1 MPIATGVNKQVGYKQ
16 ETTWGTLAGATGGR
30 LLRRVT
36 ASFNLVKETYE
47 SGEIRTDYQIADMR
61 HGVRSAEGSLSGE
74 LSPGS
79 YSDFLGAVLARDFP
93 VSAQTITALSI
104 TIATAAAVGGLATW
118 NVTRAAGS
126 WLTDGVKIGDVV
138 RFTAGSF
145 NVANSQKNLVVLSVT
160 PTVLNVIP
168 LNGVAL
174 AVEGTAVT
182 GATLT
187 IPKKTF
193 APTSGHTDRSFTI
206 EEFYSDVPASE
217 VYTGMKVNTASL
229 SLPATG
235 LVTCDFGFMG
245 RDLTLTGTTQYYT
258 SPTAQGTSGVFASV
272 SGVLIVNGVPVG
284 LLTGLNININRN
296 MSNATVVGSN
306 NVVEMFEGRI
316 AVDGDFSAYFE
327 NSNFR
332 DLFINE
338 SEVSLI
344 AVLSTG
350 TAAAA
355 DFVSIVLPRIKVN
368 SNTRDDG
375 EQGIT
380 AQHSFTALLNAAG
393 GAGQSTE
400 RTTISIQDSLA

>member
-16 ETTWGTLAGATGGR
+16 ETTWGTLAGATGGK

-36 ASFNLVKETYE
+36 ANFNLVKEMYE

-61 HGVRSAEGSLSGE
+61 HGVRSVEGSLSGE

-79 YSDFLGAVLARDFP
+79 YSDFFGAILARDFP
-93 VSAQTITALSI
+93 AAQTITALSI
-104 TIATAAAVGGLATW
+104 TIASGVAVGSLATW
-118 NVTRAAGS
+118 NVTRASGS

-145 NVANSQKNLVVLSVT
+145 AAANLNKNMVVLSVT
-160 PTVLNVIP
+160 ATVLNVIP
-168 LNGVAL
+168 LNGVAM
-174 AVEGTAVT
+174 ATEGTAVT
-182 GATLT
+182 AATLT

-193 APTSGHTDRSFTI
+193 APLTGHTDRSFTF
-206 EEFYSDVPASE
+206 EEWYQDVPASE
-217 VYTGMKVNTASL
+217 VFTGVKVNTASL

-245 RDLTLTGTTQYYT
+245 RDLAQTGTTQYFT
-258 SPTAQGTSGVFASV
+258 TPAAQGASGVFASV
-272 SGVLIVNGVPVG
+272 SGVLVVNGVPIG

-316 AVDGDFSAYFE
+316 MVDGDFSAYFE
-327 NSNFR
+327 NGNFR
-332 DLFINE
+332 DIFVQEN
-338 SEVSLI
+338 EVSLI

-350 TAAAA
+350 SAANA
-355 DFVSIVLPRIKVN
+355 DFMSFVLPRIKIN

-380 AQHSFTALLNAAG
+380 AQHSFMALLNAAG
-393 GAGQSTE
+393 GTGTATE

>member
-16 ETTWGTLAGATGGR
+16 ETTWGTLAGAPSGK

-36 ASFNLVKETYE
+36 ASFNLTKETYE

-61 HGVRSAEGSLSGE
+61 HGVRMAEGSLNGE

-79 YSDFLGAVLARDFP
+79 YADFFGAILARDFAAVTP
-93 VSAQTITALSI
+93 ITGASI
-104 TIATAAAVGGLATW
+104 TIASGAAIGSIATW

-126 WLTDGVKIGDVV
+126 YLTDGIKVGDIV
-138 RFTAGSF
+138 RLTAGSF
-145 NVANSQKNLVVLSVT
+145 NVANLNKNLVVLSVT
-160 PTVLNVIP
+160 ATVLNVIP
-168 LNGVAL
+168 LNGVAMF
-174 AVEGTAVT
+174 AEGPIATSTVT
-182 GATLT
+182 VVG
-187 IPKKTF
+187 KKTF
-193 APTSGHTDRSFTI
+193 APITGHTDRSFTV
-206 EEFYSDVPASE
+206 EEWYQDVPASE

-245 RDLTLTGTTQYYT
+245 KDLTQTGSTQYFT

-272 SGVLIVNGVPVG
+272 SGILLVNGAPVA

-306 NVVEMFEGRI
+306 SVVEMFEGRI
-316 AVDGDFSAYFE
+316 AVDGDFSAYFDGGT
-327 NSNFR
+327 FR

-338 SEVSLI
+338 TEVSLI
-344 AVLSTG
+344 AILSTG
-350 TAAAA
+350 TTGTA
-355 DFVSIVLPRIKVN
+355 DFMSLVLPRIKVG

-380 AQHSFTALLNAAG
+380 AQHSFTALLNSAG
-393 GAGQSTE
+393 GAGLATE
-400 RTTISIQDSLA
+400 RTTILIQDSLA

>member
-16 ETTWGTLAGATGGR
+16 ETTWGVLAGATGGK

-36 ASFNLVKETYE
+36 ANFNLQKETYE

-79 YSDFLGAVLARDFP
+79 YADFFGAILARDFGA
-93 VSAQTITALSI
+93 VTTIASLSI
-104 TIATAAAVGGLATW
+104 TIAAGVAVGSVATW

-138 RFTAGSF
+138 KFTAGSF
-145 NVANSQKNLVVLSVT
+145 NVANTGKNLVVLSVT
-160 PTVLNVIP
+160 ATVLNVIT
-168 LNGVAL
+168 LNGSALVA
-174 AVEGTAVT
+174 EGPIAS
-182 GATLT
+182 ATLS

-193 APTSGHTDRSFTI
+193 APITGHTDRSFTV

-217 VYTGMKVNTASL
+217 VYTGLKVNTASI

-245 RDLTLTGTTQYYT
+245 KDLAQTGTTQYFT

-272 SGVLIVNGVPVG
+272 SGVLVVNGAPIG

-306 NVVEMFEGRI
+306 SVVEMFEGRI

-327 NSNFR
+327 NGNFR
-332 DLFINE
+332 DIFVNE
-338 SEVSLI
+338 TEVSLI

-350 TAAAA
+350 SGAAA
-355 DFVSIVLPRIKVN
+355 DFMSIVLPRIKVG

-393 GAGQSTE
+393 GTGTSSE
-400 RTTISIQDSLA
+400 KTTISIQDSLA